1 MTNMFWDKFKQ
12 DMTRGYGEPTNNYN
26 QNANHQVSNNSNS
39 YNSWSNNWETQKQNN
54 TSFTWDYF
62 DDSLKQQ
69 KQIKRNPAKEFNPT
83 NFINENFMDPLDY
96 RADGNKTHK
105 WDTNKIN
112 TNYKK
117 TSYSTSEGFKTLAN
131 GVPYNDKNMKLEN
144 NQYKYYDS
152 ETNKYYPVYALG
164 MNQLKE
170 YSNHKNKNLGVWDNS
185 IYGSLINIYHED
197 GSVTDGIV
205 MDCSSAGNKSA
216 IIDEWNANVNP
227 NNEYVSWEFKR
238 IGWGNTP
245 NPKR

>member
-39 YNSWSNNWETQKQNN
+39 YNSWSNNWNEPKQQDN
-54 TSFTWDYF
+54 TSWNWNYF
-62 DDSLKQQ
+62 NEELKQE
-69 KQIKRNPAKEFNPT
+69 KKRPNPAKSFNPQEFLNT
-83 NFINENFMDPLDY
+83 EFMNDF
-96 RADGNKTHK
+96 RADGNKTNK
-105 WDTNKIN
+105 WDTNKMN

-152 ETNKYYPVYALG
+152 ETDKYYPVYALG

>member
-1 MTNMFWDKFKQ
+1 MTNMFWNKWNNEF
-12 DMTRGYGEPTNNYN
+12 RGYGEPNNNYN
-26 QNANHQVSNNSNS
+26 QQDLNNKWN
-39 YNSWSNNWETQKQNN
+39 EPKQNN
-54 TSFTWDYF
+54 TSNWDWNYF
-62 DDSLKQQ
+62 NNEQ
-69 KQIKRNPAKEFNPT
+69 KQVKRNPAKEFNPT

-96 RADGNKTHK
+96 RSDGNKTHK
-105 WDTNKIN
+105 WDTDKMN

-170 YSNHKNKNLGVWDNS
+170 YSNHKNKNLGIWDNS

-205 MDCSSAGNKSA
+205 MDCSSAGNNSA
-216 IIDEWNANVNP
+216 IIDEWNANVDP

-238 IGWGNTP
+238 IGWGTTK